1 MTQASHEVATAE
13 VVASENGR
21 LTIPAHVRRAAGI
34 EPGQRLVVY
43 VEDGRVVIEGQDQL
57 AARIRRDVMACWRGE
72 GSVVDELI
80 AERRAESSAEE
91 AEDNR

>member
-1 MTQASHEVATAE
+1 MTQTENEVPTAE

-43 VEDGRVVIEGQDQL
+43 VEDGRVMIEGQSQL
-57 AARIRRDVMACWRGE
+57 AARIRRDVLACWTGT
-72 GSVVDELI
+72 GSAVDELI
-80 AERRAESSAEE
+80 SERRAESAAEE
-91 AEDNR
+91 TEGTS